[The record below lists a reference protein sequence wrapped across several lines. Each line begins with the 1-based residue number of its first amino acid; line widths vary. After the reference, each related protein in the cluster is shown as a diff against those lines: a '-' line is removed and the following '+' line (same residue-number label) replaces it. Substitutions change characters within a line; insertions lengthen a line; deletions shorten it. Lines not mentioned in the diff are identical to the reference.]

1 MTKIQLITYINQTHK
16 AGLNNSNT
24 HFSSINK
31 SKEVWWYTVP
41 VHKFSSDVN
50 LLLCA
55 VDYAL
60 WVQLPKG
67 FVKQLP
73 ATFKI
78 REDTNAVDV
87 EISSDKQFKYF
98 IDLKSGGTGFDFTP
112 FVKEKIVY

>member
-1 MTKIQLITYINQTHK
+1 MTKSQLIAQINKTYK
-16 AGLNNSNT
+16 VGLNNTNT

-41 VHKFSSDVN
+41 VNKFTNDVN

-55 VDYAL
+55 GDYAL
-60 WVQLPKG
+60 WVHLPKG

-73 ATFKI
+73 AAFKI
-78 REDTNAVDV
+78 RQDTNTVDV
-87 EISSDKQFKYF
+87 EISADKQFKYF
-98 IDLKSGGTGFDFTP
+98 IDLKSGGTGFDFTS